1 MNAIDSDLPA
11 HYWREMLER
20 RHFELRKYV
29 RKAAWTNKDEEEV
42 DRLNEVIKHHN
53 DMLEWCD
60 LRDNEYWSWENWMAY
75 QHEKNKPK
83 VNEIIG
89 ELPVEENVF

>member
-1 MNAIDSDLPA
+1 
-11 HYWREMLER
+11 
-20 RHFELRKYV
+20 
-29 RKAAWTNKDEEEV
+29 
-42 DRLNEVIKHHN
+42 
-53 DMLEWCD
+53 MLEWCD
-60 LRDNEYWSWENWMAY
+60 LRDNEYWSWEDWIAY